1 MTAATTTAAT
11 TTEATTTGA
20 TATAPSAATAEP
32 LPPGGP
38 RRLRLLSY
46 NVRSLRDDRRA
57 LARVI
62 RACAPDLVCIQEA
75 PRYWR
80 PEGQA
85 AGLARSTGT
94 VVLAGGGRTAA
105 GPLLLG
111 RPGAAEV
118 LGVHDRLL
126 PKTRGLHARGFA
138 TALLRLPGAAP
149 FTLTS
154 CHLSLDAEERY
165 GQFELL
171 LDQLGITEHGVV
183 AGDFN
188 EHPDG
193 PGWQLLAS
201 RLQDGY
207 PTAPWGGEYTSVPE
221 RPYQR
226 IDGVFATPGITVLSC
241 GVPHGLPGVT
251 EADLRAATDHLP
263 VLAVLELPEG

>member
-1 MTAATTTAAT
+1 MTAANAA
-11 TTEATTTGA
+11 
-20 TATAPSAATAEP
+20 AATAAANPAAAVAVEP
-32 LPPGGP
+32 PPPGP

-46 NVRSLRDDRRA
+46 NIRSLRDDRRA
-57 LARVI
+57 LVRVI
-62 RACAPDLVCIQEA
+62 RACAPDLVCVQES

-85 AGLARSTGT
+85 GRLARSTGT
-94 VVLAGGGRTAA
+94 DVLAGGGRTAA
-105 GPLLLG
+105 GPMLLG
-111 RPGAAEV
+111 RPGAVEV
-118 LGVHDRLL
+118 VAVHDRLL

-149 FTLTS
+149 FTVTS
-154 CHLSLDAEERY
+154 CHLSLDPHERH

-171 LDQLGITEHGVV
+171 LDQLGIAEHGIV

-207 PTAPWGGEYTSVPE
+207 PTAPWGGEFTSVPE

-226 IDGVFATPGITVLSC
+226 IDAVFATPGITVLGC

-251 EADLRAATDHLP
+251 ETDLRAATDHLP
-263 VLAVLELPEG
+263 VLAVLEIPAA